1 MGDMQFNGTPEEW
14 DALVKKNRETTIAQ
28 DISKMETT
36 QTAVQWLAL
45 RYHHR
50 QGYLSQE
57 DIEQAKAMEKEHIEK
72 AKSDGYDVA
81 MSDAIKEIH
90 KNYKPI

>member
-1 MGDMQFNGTPEEW
+1 M
-14 DALVKKNRETTIAQ
+14 AQ

-57 DIEQAKAMEKEHIEK
+57 DIEIAKAMEKEQICK
-72 AKSDGYDVA
+72 AYYEGTDIRYDA
-81 MSDAIKEIH
+81 EQYYNE
-90 KNYKPI
+90 NYGGKDL

>member
-1 MGDMQFNGTPEEW
+1 M
-14 DALVKKNRETTIAQ
+14 AQ
-28 DISKMETT
+28 AISKMETT

-57 DIEQAKAMEKEHIEK
+57 DIEQAKAMEKEQI
-72 AKSDGYDVA
+72 
-81 MSDAIKEIH
+81 MDAYCKGDDNIGAEQYFKETYGG
-90 KNYKPI
+90 KDL